1 MTNVVKKN
9 YAATVGFFDGVHMG
23 HRFLLAELKKEAAK
37 RGLKSLVI
45 TFKVHPRKVLHAAY
59 LPQLLTS
66 AVEKREQLESTGV
79 DEVVELD
86 FTVEMAQLTAAEFI
100 KQILAEQLGVK
111 LLLVGHDHRFGRNR
125 EEGFPEYAA
134 YGKQNGMEV
143 IQATRYST
151 EQFSHISSSEVRNAL
166 ITGDIERAN
175 TLLTYPYAFTGYVV
189 TGFQVGKKI
198 GFPTANLSPVEPD
211 KLIPGIGV
219 YAVKIEWKGLTYTG
233 MMNIGRRPTLD
244 NGDAVSLEV
253 HIINFDA
260 DIYHQQLKVTFIR
273 KIRDEKKF
281 NSVEELIEQLKMDK
295 EAVMG
300 VESGKRIVNSEH

>member
-1 MTNVVKKN
+1 MTNVVNKN
-9 YAATVGFFDGVHMG
+9 YAATVGFFDGVHTG
-23 HRFLLAELKKEAAK
+23 HRFLIAELKKEAAK
-37 RGLKSLVI
+37 RGLKSMVI

-66 AVEKREQLESTGV
+66 AEEKLEQLKSTDV

-86 FTVEMAQLTAAEFI
+86 FTTEMAQLTAAEFI

-111 LLLVGHDHRFGRNR
+111 LLLVGHDHRFGKNR
-125 EEGFPEYAA
+125 EEGFPEYVA

-166 ITGDIERAN
+166 LNGEIERAN

-189 TGFQVGKKI
+189 SGFQVGKKI
-198 GFPTANLSPVEPD
+198 GFPTANLNPVEPD
-211 KLIPGIGV
+211 KLIPAIGV
-219 YAVKIEWKGLTYTG
+219 YAVLIDWNGTTYSG

-260 DIYHQQLKVTFIR
+260 DIYHQQVKVTFIR

-295 EAVMG
+295 EIVLRAN
-300 VESGKRIVNSEH
+300 SGKRK

>member
-1 MTNVVKKN
+1 MTNVVNKN
-9 YAATVGFFDGVHMG
+9 YAATVGFFDGVHTG
-23 HRFLLAELKKEAAK
+23 HRFLIAELKKEAAK
-37 RGLKSLVI
+37 RGLKSMVI

-59 LPQLLTS
+59 LPQLLTT
-66 AVEKREQLESTGV
+66 AEEKQEQLKSTGV

-100 KQILAEQLGVK
+100 TQILAGQLGVK

-134 YGKQNGMEV
+134 YGRQNGMEV

-151 EQFSHISSSEVRNAL
+151 GQFSHISSSEVRNAL
-166 ITGDIERAN
+166 ISGDIERAN

-198 GFPTANLSPVEPD
+198 GFPTANLNPVEPD

-219 YAVKIEWKGLTYTG
+219 YAVLIDWKGNSYKG

-260 DIYHQQLKVTFIR
+260 DIYHQQLKVTFVR

-295 EAVMG
+295 EIVLRAN
-300 VESGKRIVNSEH
+300 SGKRK

>member
-1 MTNVVKKN
+1 MTNVVNKK
-9 YAATVGFFDGVHMG
+9 YAATVGFFDGVHTG
-23 HRFLLAELKKEAAK
+23 HRFLIAELKKEAAK
-37 RGLKSLVI
+37 RGLKSMVI

-59 LPQLLTS
+59 LPQLLTT
-66 AVEKREQLESTGV
+66 AEEKQEQLKSTGV

-100 KQILAEQLGVK
+100 TQILAGQLGVK

-134 YGKQNGMEV
+134 YGRQNGMEV

-151 EQFSHISSSEVRNAL
+151 GQFSHISSSEVRNAL
-166 ITGDIERAN
+166 ISGDIERAN

-198 GFPTANLSPVEPD
+198 GFPTANLNPVEPD

-219 YAVKIEWKGLTYTG
+219 YAVLIDWKGNSYKG

-295 EAVMG
+295 EAVLG
-300 VESGKRIVNSEH
+300 ANS

>member
-9 YAATVGFFDGVHMG
+9 YAATVGFFDGVHTG
-23 HRFLLAELKKEAAK
+23 HRFLIAELKKESAK
-37 RGLKSLVI
+37 RGLKSMVI

-66 AVEKREQLESTGV
+66 AEEKLEQLKSTDV

-86 FTVEMAQLTAAEFI
+86 FTTEMAQLTAAEFI

-111 LLLVGHDHRFGRNR
+111 LLLVGHDHRFGKNR
-125 EEGFPEYAA
+125 EEGFPEYVA

-166 ITGDIERAN
+166 LNGEIERAN

-189 TGFQVGKKI
+189 SGFQVGKKI
-198 GFPTANLSPVEPD
+198 GFPTANLNPVEPD
-211 KLIPGIGV
+211 KLIPAIGV
-219 YAVKIEWKGLTYTG
+219 YAVLIDWNGTTYSG

-260 DIYHQQLKVTFIR
+260 DIYHQQVKVTFIR

-281 NSVEELIEQLKMDK
+281 NSVEELIEQLKSDK
-295 EAVMG
+295 EVVMG
-300 VESGKRIVNSEH
+300 ANS

>member
-9 YAATVGFFDGVHMG
+9 YAATVGFFDGVHTG
-23 HRFLLAELKKEAAK
+23 HRFLIAELKKEAAK
-37 RGLKSLVI
+37 HGLKSMVI

-66 AVEKREQLESTGV
+66 AEEKLEQLKSTDV

-86 FTVEMAQLTAAEFI
+86 FTTEMAQLTAAEFI

-111 LLLVGHDHRFGRNR
+111 LLLVGHDHRFGKNR
-125 EEGFPEYAA
+125 EEGFPEYVA

-166 ITGDIERAN
+166 LNGEIERAN

-189 TGFQVGKKI
+189 SGFQVGKKI
-198 GFPTANLSPVEPD
+198 GFPTANLNPVEPD
-211 KLIPGIGV
+211 KLIPAIGV
-219 YAVKIEWKGLTYTG
+219 YAVLIDWNGTTYSG

-260 DIYHQQLKVTFIR
+260 DIYHQQVKVTFIR

-281 NSVEELIEQLKMDK
+281 NSVEELIEQLKSDK
-295 EAVMG
+295 EVVMG
-300 VESGKRIVNSEH
+300 ANS

>member
-37 RGLKSLVI
+37 RGLKSMVI
-45 TFKVHPRKVLHAAY
+45 TFKVHPRKVLHATY

-66 AVEKREQLESTGV
+66 AEEKREQLKSTGI

-100 KQILAEQLGVK
+100 KQILAEQLGLK

-134 YGKQNGMEV
+134 YGRQNGMEV

-166 ITGDIERAN
+166 IKGDVERAN

-198 GFPTANLSPVEPD
+198 GFPTANLNPVEPD

-219 YAVKIEWKGLTYTG
+219 YAVLIDWKGNSYKG

-281 NSVEELIEQLKMDK
+281 NSVDALIEQLKMDK
-295 EAVMG
+295 EAVLG
-300 VESGKRIVNSEH
+300 ANS

>member
-9 YAATVGFFDGVHMG
+9 YAATVGFFDGVHTG
-23 HRFLLAELKKEAAK
+23 HRFLIAELKKEAAK
-37 RGLKSLVI
+37 RGLKSMVI
-45 TFKVHPRKVLHAAY
+45 TFKVHPRKVLHTAY

-66 AVEKREQLESTGV
+66 AEEKLEQLKSTDV

-86 FTVEMAQLTAAEFI
+86 FTTEMAQLTAAEFI

-111 LLLVGHDHRFGRNR
+111 LLLVGHDHRFGKNR
-125 EEGFPEYAA
+125 EEGFPEYVA

-166 ITGDIERAN
+166 LNGEIERAN
-175 TLLTYPYAFTGYVV
+175 TLLTYPYAFTGDVV
-189 TGFQVGKKI
+189 SGFQVGKKI
-198 GFPTANLSPVEPD
+198 GFPTANLNPVEPD
-211 KLIPGIGV
+211 KLIPAIGV
-219 YAVKIEWKGLTYTG
+219 YAVLIDWNGTTYSG

-260 DIYHQQLKVTFIR
+260 DIYHQQVKVTFIR

-295 EAVMG
+295 E
-300 VESGKRIVNSEH
+300 IVLRANSE